1 MELFLFLS
9 ILFTSC
15 HSFVVQTAIGAGIG
29 TLAAFSGKK
38 VYCRFKECCT
48 DRWTNRLNITG
59 LQAAMRH
66 RVFGQH
72 LVTDTV
78 YKAVKGHLLNKTP
91 SKALALSFNGWTGSG
106 KNFVSKIIAEHI
118 FAKGMESA
126 FVHQIIATHD
136 FPHASEIESYK
147 DSLKKWI
154 VGNVTNCER
163 SLFIFDEMDKM
174 PEGLVD
180 VLKPFLDYHGE
191 VGGINYRK
199 SVYLFLSNTG
209 GNLINEEVLKNWKL
223 GKKRESI
230 TIKQMDRVI
239 NLGAFNAKGGFWHA
253 ALIQANL
260 IDYFVP
266 FMPLQ
271 RSHIKQCAKIDM
283 EQKGFP
289 VTDSALNKVADELL
303 YFPDDVE
310 VFSKSGC
317 KKVSS
322 KVDFI
327 MG

>member
-1 MELFLFLS
+1 MKWTRCRKVLL
-9 ILFTSC
+9 TS
-15 HSFVVQTAIGAGIG
+15 
-29 TLAAFSGKK
+29 
-38 VYCRFKECCT
+38 
-48 DRWTNRLNITG
+48 
-59 LQAAMRH
+59 
-66 RVFGQH
+66 
-72 LVTDTV
+72 
-78 YKAVKGHLLNKTP
+78 
-91 SKALALSFNGWTGSG
+91 
-106 KNFVSKIIAEHI
+106 
-118 FAKGMESA
+118 
-126 FVHQIIATHD
+126 
-136 FPHASEIESYK
+136 
-147 DSLKKWI
+147 
-154 VGNVTNCER
+154 
-163 SLFIFDEMDKM
+163 
-174 PEGLVD
+174 
-180 VLKPFLDYHGE
+180 LKPFLDYHGE